1 MNEFNMERKVKNEKD
16 EENKITDKKKLYELF
31 VSLL

>member
-16 EENKITDKKKLYELF
+16 EEKKITDKKKLYELF

>member
-1 MNEFNMERKVKNEKD
+1 MNEFNMERKVKNGKD
-16 EENKITDKKKLYELF
+16 EEKKITDKKKLYELF